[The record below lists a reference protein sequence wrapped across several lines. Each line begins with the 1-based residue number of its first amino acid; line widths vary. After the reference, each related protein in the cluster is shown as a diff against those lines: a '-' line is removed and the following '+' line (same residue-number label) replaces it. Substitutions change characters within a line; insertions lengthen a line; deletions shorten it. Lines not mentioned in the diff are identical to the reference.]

1 MNPETTDS
9 LSMNLKLKQLENAAK
24 HTFWDFI
31 GCELVELKGD
41 QVVVAFDI
49 LPHHLNLI
57 GIVHGG
63 MHASAIDSAMGILIM
78 LARPEANVVTVNLN
92 MNYVAS
98 TGEGRVIVTAEIIHS
113 SRKLITAQAYARK
126 ENGDLLAFGTGTFRV
141 LERHVPEAQT
151 ESDKRGTMDER
162 GTRT

>member
-1 MNPETTDS
+1 MS
-9 LSMNLKLKQLENAAK
+9 LKLKQLEHAAK

-31 GCELVELKGD
+31 GCELVEHKGD

-63 MHASAIDSAMGILIM
+63 MHASAIDSAMGILVM

-98 TGEGRVIVTAEIIHS
+98 TGEGRVIVTAEMIHS

-141 LERHVPEAQT
+141 LEKHAPEAQT
-151 ESDKRGTMDER
+151 GNNGRGMIDER